1 MINLQSILESIRE
14 YLGVP
19 DFYHVLED
27 GRSATWDYGAML
39 EYAVCGILLI
49 VVVSNIFKIVRSMF
63 Q

>member
-1 MINLQSILESIRE
+1 MQSILESIRDF
-14 YLGVP
+14 LGIP

-49 VVVSNIFKIVRSMF
+49 VVVSNVFKLVRGFFS
-63 Q
+63 

>member
-1 MINLQSILESIRE
+1 MQSILESIRDF
-14 YLGVP
+14 LGVP

-49 VVVSNIFKIVRSMF
+49 VVVSNVFKLIRGFFS
-63 Q
+63 